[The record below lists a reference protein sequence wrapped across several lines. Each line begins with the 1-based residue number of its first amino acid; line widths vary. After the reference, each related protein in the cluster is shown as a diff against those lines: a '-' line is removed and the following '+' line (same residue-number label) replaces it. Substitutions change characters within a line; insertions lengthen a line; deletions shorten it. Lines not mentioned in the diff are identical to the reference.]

1 MDIFKNLKNDD
12 KYYWTNHVKEKMM
25 FYNIVP
31 SRIKRVLRAPHR
43 NEFGIADN
51 TFACMQQI
59 GSKKKPQELWVMYQI
74 RKKLKTN
81 KQELSD
87 LDLNI
92 LAKLGDDELEKI
104 TKLKPQII
112 IISSWRY
119 PGISPKKDEAPM
131 PEDIKKL
138 FGLSSL

>member
-1 MDIFKNLKNDD
+1 
-12 KYYWTNHVKEKMM
+12 
-25 FYNIVP
+25 
-31 SRIKRVLRAPHR
+31 
-43 NEFGIADN
+43 
-51 TFACMQQI
+51 
-59 GSKKKPQELWVMYQI
+59 MYQI

-138 FGLSSL
+138 FG